1 MIKIGVGAVLVLATA
16 GSAWAQ
22 QPAQQAAPQG
32 QQTLAQLVA
41 QETANAS
48 GGKLTAPSCSA
59 DKDLHFKVKSGK
71 TYLNTA
77 FGVDVERRQH
87 ILENAQRVIT
97 EAITQNGQ
105 DKNAGAWYYLG
116 YADLALG
123 DVAGADSS
131 LTRAEALA
139 PDCKAD
145 IAKLRRL
152 PYAPLFNQGI
162 TFSKSGQTDSA
173 AAYFRRAAAINPS
186 APEAPYSLAGIYLKQ
201 HQPDSAVV
209 YLQKSIENASAPDR
223 AGMRNEARYNLAVTL
238 VQLKRDKD
246 AVPVLQAYLK
256 EKPNDVDAR
265 KALAV
270 AFRGAGMVD
279 SAKAVEAQLLNASAG
294 ASSGGAAAGGP
305 ALGSSD
311 LFTLGVQRYQEK
323 NYAEAAKAFSTLLQ
337 QEPFNRDAL
346 YNLAN
351 TYYAMKD
358 AANLTK
364 TAERLV
370 AIDPMNE
377 DVLKLQAAGYQMA
390 KNQAMQM
397 KVAERLFALPTS
409 VKVDALQPT
418 ASGATLTATATGRT
432 AQTLSGATVKPKA
445 ETLEFEF
452 LDKTGNVV
460 NTQPV
465 QVPALSPGQTQSLNV
480 TAQGAGIVAWR
491 YHAAGAAAAGGASP
505 SAGPKKKK

>member
-1 MIKIGVGAVLVLATA
+1 MIKIGVGAALVLATA
-16 GSAWAQ
+16 GTAWAQ
-22 QPAQQAAPQG
+22 EPAAQG
-32 QQTLAQLVA
+32 QPTLAQQVA
-41 QETANAS
+41 QQTANAS
-48 GGKLTAPSCSA
+48 GGKLRAPECSA
-59 DKDLHFKVKSGK
+59 DNGLHFKVKSGK

-77 FGVDVERRQH
+77 FGVDEARRQH

-105 DKNAGAWYYLG
+105 DKSAGAWYYLG
-116 YADLALG
+116 WADLALG

-145 IAKLRRL
+145 IAKLRML

-162 TFSKSGQTDSA
+162 NFSKAGQTDSA
-173 AAYFRRAAAINPS
+173 MAYFRRAASVNPS

-201 HQPDSAVV
+201 QQPDSAIV
-209 YLQKSIENASAPDR
+209 YFQKAIAAATTPDR
-223 AGMRNEARYNLAVTL
+223 ANMRNEARYNLAVTL
-238 VQLKRDKD
+238 VQQKRDKE
-246 AVPVLQAYLK
+246 AVPVLQAYLQ

-270 AFRGAGMVD
+270 AFRGAGMAD
-279 SAKAVEAQLLNASAG
+279 SAKAIEAQLLNASTG
-294 ASSGGAAAGGP
+294 ASAGGAGGG
-305 ALGSSD
+305 ALGSGD
-311 LFTLGVQRYQEK
+311 VFAIGVQRYQEK
-323 NYAEAAKAFSTLLQ
+323 NYAEAAKAFSTVVQ

-351 TYYAMKD
+351 AYYAMKD
-358 AANLTK
+358 APNLTK

-390 KNQAMQM
+390 KNQTLQM
-397 KVAERLFALPTS
+397 KVAERLFSLPTS
-409 VKVDALQPT
+409 IKVESFQPT
-418 ASGATLTATATGRT
+418 ASGATLTATATGRK
-432 AQTLSGATVKPKA
+432 AQTLSGAAVKPEA
-445 ETLEFEF
+445 GEVEFEF

-460 NTQPV
+460 NTQKV
-465 QVPALSPGQTQSLNV
+465 EVPALTPGQSQPLTV

-491 YHAAGAAAAGGASP
+491 YHEAGAKKAGAAA
-505 SAGPKKKK
+505 PKKK